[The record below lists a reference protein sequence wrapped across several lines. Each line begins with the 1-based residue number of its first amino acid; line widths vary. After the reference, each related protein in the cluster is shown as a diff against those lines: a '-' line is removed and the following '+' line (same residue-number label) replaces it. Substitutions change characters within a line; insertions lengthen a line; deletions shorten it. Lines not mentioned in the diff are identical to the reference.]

1 MRKSRSSLPS
11 VVAGSLLAASVLTS
25 SLLMSSLLTS
35 SLLISTAVLAQP
47 GGSPPAPAAAEGEA
61 VYNQYCATCHAAP
74 ADLRTPPRAA
84 LGTFTPNSIY
94 YALTQGLMA
103 PQGSVLSDA
112 QKLQVAQYLTG
123 RPYVA
128 TRLER
133 LTQCAAPLTS
143 LDLQAATNWNGWANG
158 ERSAR
163 HQPASGT
170 SINAGNIGSLQ
181 LAWAFGMEESSS
193 ARAQATIVDGVMF
206 MGSST
211 GNVYALDLATGCS
224 HWTFLATTEVRGA
237 VSVVHSDALDK
248 TLVVAADNSNRV
260 FVLDALTG
268 EKLWHADIDPNPYAR
283 STGSVVVHGDKVF
296 VPTSSIEVAVAGTPT
311 HACCTFRGNVA
322 AYDLNTGEQLWHT
335 YIMEE
340 AKPAGTNSAGN
351 TIFAPSG
358 APIWDAPTL
367 DAKRNR
373 LYVGTGQ
380 NYTRPA
386 SATSDSVIAFNMDTG
401 NMDWVLQTTSNDAF
415 TMACTGGREHPNCPD
430 AGPDLDIGA
439 PILNVTLSTGKDI
452 LVAGTKGGVVFGLDP
467 DDNGKVL
474 WQTRVG
480 RGGALGGVHWGM
492 SFVGD
497 IAFVPVS
504 DRSAGGVEELPRQ
517 PGLHAIDMKT
527 GERLWYAEVPQRCAA
542 DVRNCIDAYS
552 APASTTADLVVTGAL
567 NGYLFAHDQRTG
579 ALVWEFNTLQDYATI
594 NNVPAK
600 GGAIDSTGPVFSG
613 DYMIVNSGYAT
624 FGQLPGNSVLV
635 FRLAR

>member
-1 MRKSRSSLPS
+1 MRNSRSSLPFVVFGS
-11 VVAGSLLAASVLTS
+11 VFAASLLI
-25 SLLMSSLLTS
+25 S
-35 SLLISTAVLAQP
+35 SLLISPAVLAQP
-47 GGSPPAPAAAEGEA
+47 GGSSAAATAATEEGEA

-74 ADLRTPPRAA
+74 TDLRTPPRTA
-84 LGTFTPNSIY
+84 LGSFTPNSIY
-94 YALTQGLMA
+94 SALTQGLMA
-103 PQGSVLSDA
+103 PQGSALSDG
-112 QKLQVAQYLTG
+112 QKLQVAQFLTG

-133 LTQCAAPLTS
+133 LTQCAAPLTT
-143 LDLQAATNWNGWANG
+143 LNLAAASNWNGWANG
-158 ERSAR
+158 PRNAR
-163 HQPASGT
+163 HQPATGT
-170 SINAGNIGSLQ
+170 NINAANIGSLE
-181 LAWAFGMEESSS
+181 LVWAFGMEEASS
-193 ARAQATIVDGVMF
+193 ARAQSTIVDGVMF
-206 MGSST
+206 MGSSS

-268 EKLWHADIDPNPYAR
+268 EKLWHADVDPNPYAR
-283 STGSVVVHGDKVF
+283 STGSVVVQGDKVF
-296 VPTSSIEVAVAGTPT
+296 VPTSSIEVAVAGTLT
-311 HACCTFRGNVA
+311 HACCSFRGNVA
-322 AYDLNTGEQLWHT
+322 AYNLNTGEKLWHT

-415 TMACTGGREHPNCPD
+415 TMACSGGREHPNCPLSNPGP
-430 AGPDLDIGA
+430 GPDLDIGA

-504 DRSAGGVEELPRQ
+504 DRSAGGVQELPQQ
-517 PGLHAIDMKT
+517 PGLHAIDMRT
-527 GERLWYAEVPQRCAA
+527 GERLWYAEVPKRCAA
-542 DVRNCIDAYS
+542 DVRNCMEAYS

-567 NGYLFAHDQRTG
+567 NGHLFAHDQRSG